1 MICKITERIR
11 EKHPEVKDSRQIK
24 ASVIMNWLK
33 QYNIRQVQ
41 YMAGHKSITSTEAY
55 KNQDLTD
62 LSKQLDLFHP
72 LK

>member
-1 MICKITERIR
+1 MVCKIIDKIKIT
-11 EKHPEVKDSRQIK
+11 HPETIDSRQIK
-24 ASVIMNWLK
+24 ASIIMNWLK

-41 YMAGHKSITSTEAY
+41 YMAGHKNIRSTEAY

-62 LSKQLDLFHP
+62 LTKQLELFHP